1 MADKQESALT
11 QQSDCKWVRALDSNG
26 NSILISKEDL
36 ASVVGE
42 LLPIVSNEKN
52 GLVSSYYSQSFP
64 NYFNITTT
72 YLKLIQHSTMGAW
85 NATFIDILV
94 VRGPGGNSGR
104 IVIAISSDG
113 SSTKNISIFKSGN
126 PDAKILKDSQY
137 IYIQKTY
144 MYGVKVSITTTNN
157 FPLILEGLSEVPAD
171 ATEVQ

>member
-1 MADKQESALT
+1 
-11 QQSDCKWVRALDSNG
+11 
-26 NSILISKEDL
+26 
-36 ASVVGE
+36 
-42 LLPIVSNEKN
+42 
-52 GLVSSYYSQSFP
+52 
-64 NYFNITTT
+64 
-72 YLKLIQHSTMGAW
+72 MGAW